1 LTNPGEHPLSLSVT
15 ITATDPG
22 DLRRKLS
29 DMLSSMGVNVN
40 ALNRASTD
48 GVALRST
55 SHPVGKPVA
64 ETADISEAAVETVEI
79 EVLEGEVLEPE
90 TGDRKYDYATEIKPA
105 VLKVSAKFGR
115 EGVLKLLE
123 PYAVSNAQLIPDAHH
138 AEFMASV
145 EDMLSRD
152 TL

>member
-1 LTNPGEHPLSLSVT
+1 MSLSVT

-29 DMLSSMGVNVN
+29 DMLSSMGVSSAPTVVKEY
-40 ALNRASTD
+40 
-48 GVALRST
+48 VA
-55 SHPVGKPVA
+55 
-64 ETADISEAAVETVEI
+64 TVDVQKGDVVKKVDPPT

-90 TGDRKYDYATEIKPA
+90 TGEKTWDYATEIKPA

-123 PYAVSNAQLIPDAHH
+123 PFGVSNAQLIPDAKHS
-138 AEFMASV
+138 EFMASV

>member
-1 LTNPGEHPLSLSVT
+1 MSLSVT

-29 DMLSSMGVNVN
+29 DMLSSMGVSSAPTVVKEY
-40 ALNRASTD
+40 
-48 GVALRST
+48 VAT
-55 SHPVGKPVA
+55 TGATVMTVGGNGGSGPATK
-64 ETADISEAAVETVEI
+64 S
-79 EVLEGEVLEPE
+79 EVLEGEVRDPEP
-90 TGDRKYDYATEIKPA
+90 TGEKTWDYATEIKPA

-123 PYAVSNAQLIPDAHH
+123 PFGVSNAQLIPDAKHS
-138 AEFMASV
+138 AFMASV

>member
-1 LTNPGEHPLSLSVT
+1 MSLSVT

-29 DMLSSMGVNVN
+29 DMLSSMGVSSAATVVKEY
-40 ALNRASTD
+40 
-48 GVALRST
+48 VAT
-55 SHPVGKPVA
+55 V
-64 ETADISEAAVETVEI
+64 DIEKGDVVKKVDPPT

-90 TGDRKYDYATEIKPA
+90 TGEKTWDYATEIKPA

-123 PYAVSNAQLIPDAHH
+123 PFGVSNAQLIPDAKHS
-138 AEFMASV
+138 EFMASV

>member
-1 LTNPGEHPLSLSVT
+1 LSLSVT

-29 DMLSSMGVNVN
+29 DMLSSMGVSSAPTVVKEY
-40 ALNRASTD
+40 
-48 GVALRST
+48 VAT
-55 SHPVGKPVA
+55 V
-64 ETADISEAAVETVEI
+64 DIEKGDAVKKVDPPT

-90 TGDRKYDYATEIKPA
+90 TGEKTWDYATEIKPA

-123 PYAVSNAQLIPDAHH
+123 PFGVSNAQLIPDAKHS
-138 AEFMASV
+138 EFMASV

>member
-1 LTNPGEHPLSLSVT
+1 LSLSVT

-29 DMLSSMGVNVN
+29 DMLSSMGVSSAATVVKEY
-40 ALNRASTD
+40 
-48 GVALRST
+48 VAT
-55 SHPVGKPVA
+55 V
-64 ETADISEAAVETVEI
+64 DIEKGDAVKKVDPPT

-90 TGDRKYDYATEIKPA
+90 TGEKTWDYATEIKPA

-123 PYAVSNAQLIPDAHH
+123 PFGVSNAQLIPDAKHS
-138 AEFMASV
+138 EFMASV

>member
-1 LTNPGEHPLSLSVT
+1 MSLSVT

-29 DMLSSMGVNVN
+29 DMLSSMGVSSAPTVVKEY
-40 ALNRASTD
+40 
-48 GVALRST
+48 VAT
-55 SHPVGKPVA
+55 V
-64 ETADISEAAVETVEI
+64 DIEKGDVVKKVDPPT
-79 EVLEGEVLEPE
+79 EVLEGNYTVVDPE
-90 TGDRKYDYATEIKPA
+90 TGEKTWDYATEIKPA

-123 PYAVSNAQLIPDAHH
+123 PFGVSNAQLIPDAKHS
-138 AEFMASV
+138 EFMASV

>member
-1 LTNPGEHPLSLSVT
+1 MSLSVT

-40 ALNRASTD
+40 ALNRATTD

-55 SHPVGKPVA
+55 SHPAGTPAA
-64 ETADISEAAVETVEI
+64 EGADISRGALETVEI

-90 TGDRKYDYATEIKPA
+90 TGEKTWDYATEIKPA

-115 EGVLKLLE
+115 DGVLKLLE
-123 PYAVSNAQLIPDAHH
+123 PFGVSNAQLIPDAKHS
-138 AEFMASV
+138 EFMASV

>member
-1 LTNPGEHPLSLSVT
+1 MSLSVT

-29 DMLSSMGVNVN
+29 DMLSSMGVSSAPTAV
-40 ALNRASTD
+40 REYVASTD
-48 GVALRST
+48 LK
-55 SHPVGKPVA
+55 VG
-64 ETADISEAAVETVEI
+64 DAVKKVDPPT

-90 TGDRKYDYATEIKPA
+90 TGEKTWDYATEIKPA

-115 EGVLKLLE
+115 DGVLKLLE
-123 PYAVSNAQLIPDAHH
+123 PFGVSNAQLIPDAKHS
-138 AEFMASV
+138 AFMASV

>member
-1 LTNPGEHPLSLSVT
+1 MSLSVT

-29 DMLSSMGVNVN
+29 DMLSSMGVSSAATVVKEY
-40 ALNRASTD
+40 
-48 GVALRST
+48 VAT
-55 SHPVGKPVA
+55 V
-64 ETADISEAAVETVEI
+64 DIQKGDAVKKVDPPT

-90 TGDRKYDYATEIKPA
+90 TGEKTWDYATEIKPA

-123 PYAVSNAQLIPDAHH
+123 PFGVSNAQLIPDAKHS
-138 AEFMASV
+138 EFMASV

>member
-1 LTNPGEHPLSLSVT
+1 MSLSVT

-29 DMLSSMGVNVN
+29 DMLSSMGVSSAPTVVKEY
-40 ALNRASTD
+40 
-48 GVALRST
+48 VAT
-55 SHPVGKPVA
+55 V
-64 ETADISEAAVETVEI
+64 DIEKGDAVKKVDPPT

-90 TGDRKYDYATEIKPA
+90 TGEKTWDYATEIKPA

-123 PYAVSNAQLIPDAHH
+123 PFGVSNAQLIPDAKHS
-138 AEFMASV
+138 AFMASV

>member
-1 LTNPGEHPLSLSVT
+1 MSLSVT

-29 DMLSSMGVNVN
+29 DMLSSMGVSSAATVVKEY
-40 ALNRASTD
+40 
-48 GVALRST
+48 VAT
-55 SHPVGKPVA
+55 VDVQKG
-64 ETADISEAAVETVEI
+64 DAVKKVDLPT

-90 TGDRKYDYATEIKPA
+90 TGEKTWDYATEIKPA

-123 PYAVSNAQLIPDAHH
+123 PFGVSNAQLIPDAKHS
-138 AEFMASV
+138 AFMASV

>member
-1 LTNPGEHPLSLSVT
+1 MSLSVT

-29 DMLSSMGVNVN
+29 DMLSSMGVSSAATVVKEY
-40 ALNRASTD
+40 
-48 GVALRST
+48 VAT
-55 SHPVGKPVA
+55 V
-64 ETADISEAAVETVEI
+64 DIEKGSVVKKVDPPT

-90 TGDRKYDYATEIKPA
+90 TGEKTWDYATEIKPA

-123 PYAVSNAQLIPDAHH
+123 PFGVSNAQLIPDAKHS
-138 AEFMASV
+138 EFMASV

>member
-1 LTNPGEHPLSLSVT
+1 LSLSVT

-29 DMLSSMGVNVN
+29 DMLSSMGVSSAATVVKEY
-40 ALNRASTD
+40 
-48 GVALRST
+48 VAT
-55 SHPVGKPVA
+55 V
-64 ETADISEAAVETVEI
+64 DIEKGDAVKKVDPPT

-90 TGDRKYDYATEIKPA
+90 TGEKTWDYATEIKPA

-115 EGVLKLLE
+115 EGVLKLLG
-123 PYAVSNAQLIPDAHH
+123 PFGVSNAQLIPDAKHS
-138 AEFMASV
+138 AFMASV

>member
-1 LTNPGEHPLSLSVT
+1 MSLSVT

-29 DMLSSMGVNVN
+29 DMLSSMGVSSAATVVKEY
-40 ALNRASTD
+40 
-48 GVALRST
+48 VAT
-55 SHPVGKPVA
+55 TGATVMTVGGNGGSGPATKP
-64 ETADISEAAVETVEI
+64 

-90 TGDRKYDYATEIKPA
+90 TGEKTWDYATEIKPA

-115 EGVLKLLE
+115 EGALKLLG
-123 PYAVSNAQLIPDAHH
+123 PFGVSNAQLIPDAKHS
-138 AEFMASV
+138 EFMASV

>member
-1 LTNPGEHPLSLSVT
+1 LSLSVT

-29 DMLSSMGVNVN
+29 DMLSSMGVSSAATVVKEY
-40 ALNRASTD
+40 
-48 GVALRST
+48 VAT
-55 SHPVGKPVA
+55 V
-64 ETADISEAAVETVEI
+64 DIEKGDVVKKVDPPT

-90 TGDRKYDYATEIKPA
+90 TGEKTWDYATEIKPA

-123 PYAVSNAQLIPDAHH
+123 PFGVSNAQLIPDAKHS
-138 AEFMASV
+138 EFMASV

>member
-1 LTNPGEHPLSLSVT
+1 LSLSVT

-29 DMLSSMGVNVN
+29 DMLSSMGVSSAPTVVKEY
-40 ALNRASTD
+40 
-48 GVALRST
+48 VAT
-55 SHPVGKPVA
+55 V
-64 ETADISEAAVETVEI
+64 DIQKGDAVKKVDPPT

-90 TGDRKYDYATEIKPA
+90 TGEKTWDYATEIKPA

-115 EGVLKLLE
+115 DGVLKLLE
-123 PYAVSNAQLIPDAHH
+123 PFGVSNAQLIPDAKHS
-138 AEFMASV
+138 EFMASV

>member
-1 LTNPGEHPLSLSVT
+1 MSLSVT

-29 DMLSSMGVNVN
+29 DMLSSMGV
-40 ALNRASTD
+40 S
-48 GVALRST
+48 S
-55 SHPVGKPVA
+55 
-64 ETADISEAAVETVEI
+64 AATVVKEYVTTVDVQKGDAVKKVDPPT

-90 TGDRKYDYATEIKPA
+90 TGEKTWDYATEIKPA

-123 PYAVSNAQLIPDAHH
+123 PFGVSNAQLIPDAKHS
-138 AEFMASV
+138 EFMASV